1 VGALSVLAMMVLS
14 SCTLPT
20 PQAVEQREPV
30 VLELVA
36 PEDNHT
42 VEAPLEPAPSNV
54 DPLTIRV
61 EEAIAQMDI
70 RTKLAGLM
78 VVTVSG
84 MDPLAHREVMERI
97 PAAGFLLGRSNL
109 VGDTAAIRALVA
121 ALQEGSEFP
130 LMMAVDQEGSP
141 VARIAGDDSPGAR
154 VLGSGSLAD
163 TAAAF
168 LSRQQLVDRA
178 GANVN
183 FGLVADVSGGP
194 GAYIHSRSFST
205 APQAVSD
212 HVVAAIGVGVSEVAQ
227 TLKHFPGHGMVFED
241 SHLEIP
247 VAELSIE
254 QWRATHALPFIAGI
268 AAGAPLV
275 MTGHIRV
282 PRISKDPAS
291 LSNDWVDI
299 LRGEL
304 GFQGVIITDDLS
316 MLENSGEESY
326 RDPARNAVAAMIA
339 GNDLILLAVDPGVD
353 PTYSTYDTV
362 LAALEAAVAE
372 GAISEDQ
379 VDASLVRVLRLRSGL
394 GTP

>member
-1 VGALSVLAMMVLS
+1 MRVVSVLAMMVLS

-20 PQAVEQREPV
+20 PQAVEPGEPV

-42 VEAPLEPAPSNV
+42 VEAPLEPAASNI
-54 DPLTIRV
+54 DPLTSRL
-61 EEAIAQMDI
+61 EETIVQMDI

-78 VVTVSG
+78 VLTVSG

-141 VARIAGDDSPGAR
+141 VARIAGDGSPGAR

-212 HVVAAIGVGVSEVAQ
+212 HVVAAMSAGVSEVAQ

-241 SHLEIP
+241 SHVEIP

-282 PRISKDPAS
+282 PQISKDPAS

-316 MLENSGEESY
+316 MLENSGEDSY

-379 VDASLVRVLRLRSGL
+379 VDASLLRVLRLRSGL